1 MWLAV
6 FLLRENLLAYT
17 QHMEAF
23 VKTRFSKVL
32 SCSLALAGV
41 LSIAGTASANSI
53 NGYVWADA
61 SSYTPGG
68 PNPGFSIP
76 AGWPNSA
83 SIAFTVS
90 NPSNPFLFNFYSSTD
105 SNLESFLTTNP
116 MGGWNGNTVMF
127 TKGANQASATSCPT
141 GTLVACGI
149 NNDVMEFT
157 GNAYLNKGQMYSFT
171 HDDGM
176 YLNIGSTQVI
186 TAGVP
191 TSAAANTFTWTG
203 STGVQSFNLFYD
215 EVNGAPAQLSSPDFG
230 LTPEPSSLLLLG
242 TGLAGMAFLLFRK
255 RQKPAEGFAGNH
267 AGLA

>member
-1 MWLAV
+1 
-6 FLLRENLLAYT
+6 
-17 QHMEAF
+17 MEAI
-23 VKTRFSKVL
+23 VKARFSKVL
-32 SCSLALAGV
+32 GYSLALAGV

-53 NGYVWADA
+53 QGSVWENAA
-61 SSYTPGG
+61 TYNQGG
-68 PNPGFSIP
+68 SNPPFSIP
-76 AGWPNSA
+76 SGTPEITFN
-83 SIAFTVS
+83 VS
-90 NPSNPFLFNFYSSTD
+90 NPSNPFLFNFYSNTD
-105 SNLESFLTTNP
+105 SNLYNFLTTSPN
-116 MGGWNGNTVMF
+116 GSWNGNTVMF
-127 TKGANQASATSCPT
+127 TKGVNQTSPTSCPG
-141 GTLVACGI
+141 GTVGSCGI

-157 GNAYLNKGQMYSFT
+157 GNAYLNNGQTYSFT

-191 TSAAANTFTWTG
+191 TSAAANTFTWGG
-203 STGVQSFNLFYD
+203 STGVQSFSLFYD

-255 RQKPAEGFAGNH
+255 RQKPVDGFVGDH